1 MGESGEEKE
10 EKGSTLPSCS
20 AEIVRR
26 VPRWLPVGQNA
37 LDTWRSDG
45 SVGGEY
51 VSAHATAADGDLD
64 APIVITAEG
73 DPVSYISRRIV
84 AAHGGLN
91 LKLWGRCGHY

>member
-1 MGESGEEKE
+1 M
-10 EKGSTLPSCS
+10 
-20 AEIVRR
+20 
-26 VPRWLPVGQNA
+26 
-37 LDTWRSDG
+37 DTWRSDG

-84 AAHGGLN
+84 AAHNGLN
-91 LKLWGRCGHY
+91 LKLGVVADTIKCTEYGPERIS